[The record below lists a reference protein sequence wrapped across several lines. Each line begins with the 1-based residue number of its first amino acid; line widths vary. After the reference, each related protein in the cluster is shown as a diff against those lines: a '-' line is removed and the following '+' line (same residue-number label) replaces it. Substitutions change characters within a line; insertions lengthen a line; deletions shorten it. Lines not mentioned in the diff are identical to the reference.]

1 MEAEIAANYEQ
12 LKRKEIT
19 YEKFKLDAQIKFM
32 HFMNQFPEIEKK
44 NTVFL
49 IQPILKNPYNND
61 YE

>member
-1 MEAEIAANYEQ
+1 MEAEIAAIYERV
-12 LKRKEIT
+12 KRKEIT
-19 YEKFKLDAQIKFM
+19 YEKFKYEAQFTFM
-32 HFMNQFPEIEKK
+32 RFMNQFPEIEKK